1 MARLPRINI
10 ANIPQHVV
18 QIGHNNLNCFFDDE
32 DYDFYL
38 TSLKKA
44 ADQYDVNIHA
54 YVLLPNAV
62 QIIATPNIPQGISS
76 MMQSLGRRYVQ
87 YINHRYQRSGTLW
100 AGRYKSSVIDSD
112 AYLLT
117 CYRYVELKPM
127 YEGLVDSPELYAW
140 SSFNYHTG
148 LEPSDLI
155 ADHRLFM
162 NLGDTHEDRADEY
175 SAMFRFRF
183 DRMLLDYIAET
194 IKLGQVLGGDR
205 FTEKIEQIANH
216 RVRPLKRG
224 RPKKKDKDEQSSSSG
239 TTTA

>member
-1 MARLPRINI
+1 
-10 ANIPQHVV
+10 
-18 QIGHNNLNCFFDDE
+18 
-32 DYDFYL
+32 
-38 TSLKKA
+38 
-44 ADQYDVNIHA
+44 
-54 YVLLPNAV
+54 
-62 QIIATPNIPQGISS
+62 
-76 MMQSLGRRYVQ
+76 MQSLGRRYVQ

-148 LEPSDLI
+148 REPSDLI